1 VPALDLHSMLLQ
13 ASELAATKSASLE
26 AACRRVAD
34 AERALAALRAEQE
47 VLAGS
52 ARSVDELVV
61 ALQQQIQRSPGA
73 GSQTQAGVAEEPGG
87 GDPPSARAAVRR
99 AVRELLLEREEATT
113 KEITQHIQRVLPNVN
128 TKNTSPELSRLV
140 QQGLLV
146 RPSAGVYRLGGEW
159 AVAER
164 R

>member
-1 VPALDLHSMLLQ
+1 MLLQ
-13 ASELAATKSASLE
+13 ASELAATKNASLE
-26 AACRRVAD
+26 EACRRVAD

-52 ARSVDELVV
+52 ARSVNELVI
-61 ALQQQIQRSPGA
+61 ALQQQIRRPA
-73 GSQTQAGVAEEPGG
+73 DTGSQTQAGIAAEPGG

-113 KEITQHIQRVLPNVN
+113 KEIIQHIQRVLPNVN
-128 TKNTSPELSRLV
+128 TKNTSPELTHLV
-140 QQGLLV
+140 QQGLLM
-146 RPSAGVYRLGGEW
+146 RPSTGVYRLAGEW